1 MKLLK
6 AIIQAIK
13 EVEAEYNDEIE
24 WYKNRI
30 FGLEKEQEL
39 VKKALKENNIQAL
52 RYYFDINFD
61 TE

>member
-13 EVEAEYNDEIE
+13 EVESEYNDEIE

-30 FGLEKEQEL
+30 AGLENEQRL
-39 VKKALKENNIQAL
+39 IIKALKENNIQTL
-52 RYYFDINFD
+52 KNYFDIR
-61 TE
+61 